1 MREPIVVVQS
11 PDAPGHTGP
20 VPQAVRVGDLL
31 FISAVFG
38 TDPVTDEVPA
48 DAEDEARLLLAN
60 LERILVAA
68 GGGLDRVVRAGI
80 FCRDLQGDRPV
91 FNLVWQDVFAGHRP
105 ARSAVGVN
113 DFGRP
118 GKNLRYMVDAIA
130 HLG

>member
-1 MREPIVVVQS
+1 MSEPIVVVET
-11 PDAPGHTGP
+11 PDAPGHHGP

-31 FISAVFG
+31 FVSAVFG
-38 TDPVTDEVPA
+38 TDPATDQVPA
-48 DAEDEARLLLAN
+48 DAEEEARLLLAN

-68 GGGLDRVVRAGI
+68 GGGLDRVVRTSI
-80 FCRDLQGDRPV
+80 FCKDLQGDRPV
-91 FNLVWQDVFAGHRP
+91 FNVVWQDVFGSHRP

-118 GKNLRYMVDAIA
+118 GKNPRYMVDAIA